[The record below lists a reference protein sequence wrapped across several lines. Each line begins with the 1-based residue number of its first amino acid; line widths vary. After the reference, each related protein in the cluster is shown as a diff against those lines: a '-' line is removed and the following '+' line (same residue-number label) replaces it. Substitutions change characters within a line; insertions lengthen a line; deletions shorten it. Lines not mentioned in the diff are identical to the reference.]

1 MTAPALAHHPA
12 DDAPRP
18 GGFVIHVDL
27 GPEAFAANRAEVVQT
42 ADTLRE
48 LIHEWLPGARTRTVL
63 SPGLP
68 LPEDAPPAPDLRR
81 RLAALPDVPVVHLDL
96 RARRVTADGNLLDLT
111 PREFD
116 LLAHLARAAGRVVTR
131 PELLATVWRDRGLA
145 ADSRTV
151 DVHVRRLRAF
161 PALAELVTTVHR
173 HGYRVPAGP
182 HLRIDT

>member
-1 MTAPALAHHPA
+1 MTAPSYAPDPA
-12 DDAPRP
+12 DEAPRP

-27 GPEAFAANRAEVVQT
+27 GPEAFAANRADVVRA

-48 LIHEWLPGARTRTVL
+48 LVHEWLPGARTRTVL

-68 LPEDAPPAPDLRR
+68 VTAESRPATDLHR

-96 RARRVTADGNLLDLT
+96 RARRVTAGGNALDLT

-131 PELLATVWRDRGLA
+131 AELLATVWRDRGLA

-161 PALAELVTTVHR
+161 PALAALITTVHR

-182 HLRIDT
+182 HLNVEG

>member
-1 MTAPALAHHPA
+1 MTAPSYAHDPA
-12 DDAPRP
+12 AEAPRP

-27 GPEAFAANRAEVVQT
+27 GPEAFAAHRADVVRA

-48 LIHEWLPGARTRTVL
+48 LVHEWLPGARTRTVL
-63 SPGLP
+63 SAGLP
-68 LPEDAPPAPDLRR
+68 PTEDPRPAPDLRR

-96 RARRVTADGNLLDLT
+96 RARRVTAAGNPLDLT

-131 PELLATVWRDRGLA
+131 AELLSTVWRDRGLA

-161 PALAELVTTVHR
+161 PALADLITTVHR
-173 HGYRVPAGP
+173 HGNRVPAGP

>member
-1 MTAPALAHHPA
+1 MTAPSYAHDPA
-12 DDAPRP
+12 DEAPRP

-27 GPEAFAANRAEVVQT
+27 GPEAFAAHRADVAQA

-48 LIHEWLPGARTRTVL
+48 LVHEWLPGARTRTVL

-68 LPEDAPPAPDLRR
+68 PAQEARPALELRR

-96 RARRVTADGNLLDLT
+96 RARTVTAGGNPLDLT

-116 LLAHLARAAGRVVTR
+116 LLAHLTRAAGRVVTR
-131 PELLATVWRDRGLA
+131 AELLSTVWRDRGLA

-161 PALAELVTTVHR
+161 PALAELITTVHR
-173 HGYRVPAGP
+173 HGYRVPAGA
-182 HLRIDT
+182 HLKVEG